1 VTDDPLQDLVL
12 DGNAVA
18 GSLVDAFGE
27 EMTATSGEC
36 ASCGNVAPLA
46 GLVAYT
52 RGPGIVLRCPACT
65 AVMIRIAR
73 TRQGIFVDV
82 QGARGVAMPP
92 AALRPIA

>member
-1 VTDDPLQDLVL
+1 MQELVL

-27 EMTATSGEC
+27 EMTATPSEC

-46 GLVAYT
+46 RLVAYT

-92 AALRPIA
+92 TALRPIP

>member
-1 VTDDPLQDLVL
+1 MTDDPLHDLVL

-27 EMTATSGEC
+27 EMTATPGEC

-52 RGPGIVLRCPACT
+52 HGPGIVLRCPACT